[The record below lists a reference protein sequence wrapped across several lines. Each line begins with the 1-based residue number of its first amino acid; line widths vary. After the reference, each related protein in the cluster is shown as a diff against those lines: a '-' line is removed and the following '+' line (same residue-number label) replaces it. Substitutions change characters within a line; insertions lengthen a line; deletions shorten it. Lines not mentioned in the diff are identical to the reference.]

1 MMRRV
6 CAFQTLDG
14 TPHRVVR
21 VMAVVA
27 DGAALALEHGMHR
40 PQERREVLVLT
51 K

>member
-1 MMRRV
+1 
-6 CAFQTLDG
+6 
-14 TPHRVVR
+14 
-21 VMAVVA
+21 MAVVA